1 MITKELLVE
10 MVTRALEL
18 EPNQINYRTLL
29 IDIEEY
35 DSLGALSLF
44 TALSE
49 KTDEKSDGLD
59 LTEATSIEEIFNILK
74 KAELAV

>member
-10 MVTRALEL
+10 MVTIALEL

-74 KAELAV
+74 KAELAA